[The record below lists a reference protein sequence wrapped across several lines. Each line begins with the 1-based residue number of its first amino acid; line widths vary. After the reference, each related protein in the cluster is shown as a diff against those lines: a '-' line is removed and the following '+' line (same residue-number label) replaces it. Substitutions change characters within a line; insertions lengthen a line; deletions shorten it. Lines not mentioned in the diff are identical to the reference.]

1 MKNSSGIG
9 LAMAAV
15 GAIASAPAHAGPV
28 TLSHSVAVNTL
39 LQPGGSTSLSFDIG
53 SFLANEGFATS
64 EVLGGTVSVF
74 GFSEASYGPAQ
85 PAPYGDYNV
94 QTNASGSHTGW
105 YAYYVSGYR
114 SCGWWS
120 CYYSPGYTYW
130 SPYTITD
137 YTQTSDRDRLR
148 SDAVSDQMQVTVGNT
163 SATDTA
169 STQSS
174 SAGNFGAYIYDGTI
188 NSNCWNGNCSYT
200 TLYHR
205 ERDLYSAV
213 YGNLAVSVGLDAA
226 ALLDLD
232 GDGLLQLGLAAPVG
246 QFNVNSVSFDLLVQ
260 SARRPQLLDG
270 QSAVDVDAGATTV
283 PEPAG
288 LALTALALAA
298 ALAAGR
304 RRRARGA

>member
-1 MKNSSGIG
+1 MKNTSGIG
-9 LAMAAV
+9 LAMVAV
-15 GAIASAPAHAGPV
+15 GAIASAPAQAGPV
-28 TLSHSVAVNTL
+28 TLSHSVALNTL
-39 LQPGGSTSLSFDIG
+39 LQAGGSTSLSFDIG

-64 EVLGGTVSVF
+64 EVLGGSVSVF

-94 QTNASGSHTGW
+94 QTSASGTHTGW
-105 YAYYVSGYR
+105 YSYYVSGYS

-130 SPYTITD
+130 SPYTIQD
-137 YTQTSDRDRLR
+137 YNRTSDRDRLR
-148 SDAVSDQMQVTVGNT
+148 TDAVADQMQVTVGNT
-163 SATDTA
+163 SGTDTA

-213 YGNLAVSVGLDAA
+213 YGDLAVSVGLDAA

-232 GDGLLQLGLAAPVG
+232 DDGLLQLGLAAPVG
-246 QFNVNSVSFDLLVQ
+246 HFNLNTVSFDLLVQ
-260 SARRPQLLDG
+260 KTTPPQLLDG
-270 QSAVDVDAGATTV
+270 RSGADADAAV